1 MKQLSK
7 HTKALNHL
15 KQVWQTSD
23 SSNWDYLLSQI
34 KRIESKY
41 IHRLNTT
48 QLREFNVIKSAYNAT
63 FSDKVRGENG

>member
-23 SSNWDYLLSQI
+23 NTNWDYLLSQI
-34 KRIESKY
+34 ERIEKKY
-41 IHRLNTT
+41 IHKLNTT
-48 QLREFNVIKSAYNAT
+48 QLREFNVIKSAYTAT
-63 FSDKVRGENG
+63 FSDKVGGKNG

>member
-23 SSNWDYLLSQI
+23 NTNWDYLLSQI
-34 KRIESKY
+34 ERIEKKY
-41 IHRLNTT
+41 IHKLNTT
-48 QLREFNVIKSAYNAT
+48 QLREFNVIKSAYTAT
-63 FSDKVRGENG
+63 FDKKEGRKNG